1 MSIYDSENSDNNSQ
15 DAPTPVDP
23 CEELPPPPPPPP
35 GGDGENPSS
44 GEDGPDIVLPP
55 FLSPI
60 NTIDQE
66 LIGAIREIN
75 IFNKNL
81 FIDAY
86 NGGRLAEQNPD
97 VPKDRTR
104 MFFNKVWAVT
114 HSGKDMHEVFFSDVA
129 TQTTPIRYKILKD
142 TFDFSSKHWSGKLQI
157 TFPSSMPLQALSLIN
172 EMTGA
177 DDPTSITKFVD
188 TNFAA
193 AQPFHEK
200 ELDNIRV
207 NNSTSVTINSHVG
220 YYEEAPHKIEP
231 QMPNLYRTYFK
242 ALRNAHEVCDVDDRI
257 QKFTSDNVSQ
267 MKDANETLKRYFNQ
281 YVEISINTQQ
291 SGKVSTL
298 LDEFQMDKYVLEL
311 ASSIYAEPVEY
322 SQVEDESRVTG
333 SDLDTYLAND
343 RLLLSEVSM
352 TSPDPFKNLI
362 STLKDRNLDFFQ
374 QINHSSYPLKF
385 EYWNDA
391 SALRFTDTIRSQIF
405 MNNIEQ
411 QVMTPE
417 KLRSLTGIFT
427 GRKAHSEMVGYR
439 IAKHEV
445 VDDVFNPDPIQN
457 FYFMDSDKVL
467 SIDFVDSQVNAGK
480 TYVYKIYSL
489 NLVMGSRYRY
499 SPDDT
504 WRTSAMGSRRTFNV
518 RIEPSIKIIEAPFFQ
533 KVVSVTE
540 KPPLAPQASFIP
552 LQGVSNQM
560 QIIVRSNFGET
571 TAKPLEMFE
580 SDRSLIQS
588 MMQAQPLSE
597 DGVLEYRTDSL
608 PESFQVMRLSTAP
621 EKYED
626 FSGADYITTVPARS
640 RAVIFKDEDFEPNK
654 DYFYCF
660 RTFDKVGVSNPSSVF
675 KLRLNSYANGIF
687 MQLDEYTMV
696 PKVDPAP
703 NIIFERALKI
713 TPSFSQTA
721 ISASAEIN
729 MESREFVTSV
739 PRPEDVSI
747 GSALDGDYIWGRSFK
762 VRLVSKSTNRKID
775 LNVTFDKKTIEVSPE
790 DPPTAT
796 ETIPCGPTDLDIAIG
811 NDGGDNVID
820 EGQLVLEE
828 DPIPLDPQ
836 VPFDPDA
843 PGVAEARKILQLAA
857 VGTEFLDKVGVAS
870 VDELI
875 AGEGVEGF
883 VDGALEGQGTTSADV
898 SPTGAATSIGSL
910 SSGDEDYE
918 QPSEDS
924 LSSGTAGGGDDD
936 DRSGKGGS
944 SGGDDDYVEV
954 EVVVFEDGLTGSENA
969 GGTGNN
975 KSNLT
980 STGTVKSV
988 VKIEGANVELAVAG
1002 GTYSSTNGSIPPRP
1016 PS

>member
-1 MSIYDSENSDNNSQ
+1 MSIYDNENSDNNSQ
-15 DAPTPVDP
+15 DVPTPVDP
-23 CEELPPPPPPPP
+23 CEDLPPPPPPPPP
-35 GGDGENPSS
+35 GGGGEDPTS
-44 GEDGPDIVLPP
+44 GEGGPGILLPP

-81 FIDAY
+81 FIDL
-86 NGGRLAEQNPD
+86 GSGQLAEQNPD
-97 VPKDRTR
+97 VPTDRVR
-104 MFFNKVWAVT
+104 ALFNKVWTVA
-114 HSGKDMHEVFFSDVA
+114 HSGRDMYEVFFSDIA
-129 TQTTPIRYKILKD
+129 TQTTPIGYNILED
-142 TFDFSSKHWSGKLQI
+142 TFDFSSKHWSGKLKI
-157 TFPSSMPLQALSLIN
+157 FFPSSMPPETLSLIN

-220 YYEEAPHKIEP
+220 YYEETPHKIEP
-231 QMPNLYRTYFK
+231 QMPNLYRSYFK
-242 ALRNAHEVCDVDDRI
+242 ALRNVHEVCDVDDRV

-291 SGKVSTL
+291 SGKISTL

-311 ASSIYAEPVEY
+311 ASSIYAKPIEY

-333 SDLDTYLAND
+333 SDLDEYLAND
-343 RLLLSEVSM
+343 KVSPSAVSI
-352 TSPDPFKNLI
+352 TSPDPFRNLI
-362 STLKDRNLDFFQ
+362 STLKDRNLEFFEK
-374 QINHSSYPLKF
+374 INHSSYPLKF
-385 EYWNDA
+385 EYWNDPT
-391 SALRFTDTIRSQIF
+391 ALRFTDTIRSQIL
-405 MNNIEQ
+405 MNNIED

-417 KLRSLTGIFT
+417 NLRSLTGIFT

-445 VDDVFNPDPIQN
+445 VDDVFNPEPIQN

-480 TYVYKIYSL
+480 TYVYRIYSL

-499 SPDDT
+499 SPDGP
-504 WRTSAMGSRRTFNV
+504 WSFERLSAAREFNV

-552 LQGVSNQM
+552 LQGVDNQM

-571 TAKPLEMFE
+571 SAKPLEILE
-580 SDRSLIQS
+580 SDRSLIES
-588 MMQAQPLSE
+588 MIQAQPLSE

-608 PESFQVMRLSTAP
+608 PEGFQVMRLSTAP
-621 EKYED
+621 ERYED

-696 PKVDPAP
+696 PKVFNTPS
-703 NIIFERALKI
+703 IVFERALKI

-739 PRPEDVSI
+739 PRSEDISI
-747 GSALDGDYIWGRSFK
+747 GSVPDEDYIWGRSFK
-762 VRLVSKSTNRKID
+762 MRLVSKSTNRKID
-775 LNVTFDKKTIEVSPE
+775 LNVTFNREVIEVRPE
-790 DPPTAT
+790 DPPVAT
-796 ETIPCGPTDLDIAIG
+796 ETVPCGPTDLDIAIG

-820 EGQLVLEE
+820 EGQLVLETE

-836 VPFDPDA
+836 VPVDPDG
-843 PGVAEARKILQLAA
+843 PGVAEARRNLELAA
-857 VGTEFLDKVGVAS
+857 VGTEFLDAVGVAS
-870 VDELI
+870 VDEYL
-875 AGEGVEGF
+875 AGEGLEGF
-883 VDGALEGQGTTSADV
+883 IGGALEGRGTASGNV
-898 SPTGAATSIGSL
+898 SPAGAAVGVGSTTDGDGSYTAPTSEPMQ
-910 SSGDEDYE
+910 SGM
-918 QPSEDS
+918 
-924 LSSGTAGGGDDD
+924 AGGGDDD
-936 DRSGKGGS
+936 DRSGNSGS
-944 SGGDDDYVEV
+944 SGGDGEAEVGDD
-954 EVVVFEDGLTGSENA
+954 VFEDDVEGFGMA
-969 GGTGNN
+969 GGPTNNLNNSNATNMPVFKGVVRATGVNVNVSGNN
-975 KSNLT
+975 YNNEAPDD
-980 STGTVKSV
+980 
-988 VKIEGANVELAVAG
+988 IEL
-1002 GTYSSTNGSIPPRP
+1002 PDR
-1016 PS
+1016 